1 MNPRVPCIS
10 ALGLLLVGCET
21 GGPIN
26 SSFDPLDAAGGY
38 GTQANVINTGYR
50 AGEFVTAVMDNTGF
64 YKERPEGEANADK
77 LLTAGT
83 SMKVISDDGS
93 FVKVEL
99 DTGEL
104 GYVSTVQVMGENEGS
119 NLPQSSEVQVWP
131 PVDGGPIPVEDPNE
145 ADLDVP
151 LVPTDIDPDAPVDEP
166 ILPDVAPED
175 DPAVDIPPLPDPVD
189 AGAGEAGEAEE
200 TGAGVV
206 EDPAP
211 AAEEEE

>member
-1 MNPRVPCIS
+1 MI
-10 ALGLLLVGCET
+10 
-21 GGPIN
+21 
-26 SSFDPLDAAGGY
+26 D
-38 GTQANVINTGYR
+38 TGYR

-77 LLTAGT
+77 LLKANT

-99 DTGEL
+99 DTGEV

-119 NLPQSSEVQVWP
+119 NLPPGSEVQVWP
-131 PVDGGPIPVEDPNE
+131 PVDGGPIPVADPSE
-145 ADLDVP
+145 ADPDVP
-151 LVPTDIDPDAPVDEP
+151 LVPTDIDPDAPIDEP
-166 ILPDVAPED
+166 ILPDITPTD

-189 AGAGEAGEAEE
+189 DEGEDAGKTDAADDEAE
-200 TGAGVV
+200 

-211 AAEEEE
+211 AAEE

>member
-1 MNPRVPCIS
+1 MNARVPCIS

-64 YKERPEGEANADK
+64 YKERPDGEANADK
-77 LLTAGT
+77 LLKANT

-119 NLPQSSEVQVWP
+119 NLPPGSEVQVWP
-131 PVDGGPIPVEDPNE
+131 PVDGGPIPVADPSE
-145 ADLDVP
+145 ADPDVP
-151 LVPTDIDPDAPVDEP
+151 LVPTDIDPDAPIDEP

-175 DPAVDIPPLPDPVD
+175 DPAVDIPPLPDPVE
-189 AGAGEAGEAEE
+189 AGADEAGEDAAADGEAGN
-200 TGAGVV
+200 
-206 EDPAP
+206 DPAP
-211 AAEEEE
+211 AAE